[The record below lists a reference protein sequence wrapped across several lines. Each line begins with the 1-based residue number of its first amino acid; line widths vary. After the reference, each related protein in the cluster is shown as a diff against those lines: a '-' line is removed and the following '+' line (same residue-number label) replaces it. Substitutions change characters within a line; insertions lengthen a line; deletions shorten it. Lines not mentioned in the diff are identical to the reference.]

1 MDHYLCYQH
10 NVQKFFIRHL
20 EKFTG
25 IIVPFS
31 IASSFQSGTF
41 GFLRALLA
49 KDKSKKFALD
59 PRSALFQHKW
69 NRANVREPHRKL
81 AAIFGNPFLSS
92 GLDRPLTPDDFLNS
106 ENLSLST
113 NRCIQYQRKFRVLD
127 EPERKLE
134 KYRKLLGLD
143 TMPEIVNPQRL
154 IPPYFQFASL
164 GDAWFDVSMRCI
176 EHATTLVPADELTPV
191 VHFSSWKGIE
201 DWAVISDRLT
211 AMGIKSVFVYPNN
224 FKEHEAAESELQKYA
239 ECVAVLSKN
248 QISADALHGGY
259 FAILLEKK
267 GLRGF
272 GNGVGYGEWRNS
284 AYHKGGTP
292 EVRIYIPKLHRF
304 LDPASAQPIITRG
317 GEYFA
322 AESDLLTGYALADK
336 PLTQVQP
343 QEALDHFMWC
353 RQQEINFVASNT
365 VKSLI
370 ADLHETVEVLKKVGP
385 LEEET
390 YGRPLSRWAAT
401 LSG

>member
-25 IIVPFS
+25 VIVPFS

-59 PRSALFQHKW
+59 PRSALFQHRW
-69 NRANVREPHRKL
+69 NRDKTREPHRKL
-81 AAIFGNPFLSS
+81 AAIFGGPFLTS
-92 GLDRPLTPDDFLNS
+92 GLDRPLTPNDFSS
-106 ENLSLST
+106 ENISLTT
-113 NRCIQYQRKFRVLD
+113 NLCIQYQLNFRVLE

-143 TMPEIVNPQRL
+143 AMPAISNPQRF

-164 GDAWFDVSMRCI
+164 EDPWFDVSMRCI
-176 EHATTLVPADELTPV
+176 EHATTLVPADDLTPV
-191 VHFSSWKGIE
+191 VHFSPWKGIE
-201 DWAVISDRLT
+201 NWAIVADRLA
-211 AMGIKSVFVYPNN
+211 AMGTKSIFLYPND
-224 FKEHEAAESELQKYA
+224 FREHDASEIELRKYA
-239 ECVAVLSKN
+239 ESVAVLVNKK
-248 QISADALHGGY
+248 ISADALHGGY
-259 FAILLEKK
+259 FAILLEKR
-267 GLRGF
+267 GLAGF

-304 LDPASAQPIITRG
+304 LDPVSAQFVITRG
-317 GEYFA
+317 GEYFT
-322 AESDLLTGYALADK
+322 AESDLLSGYALANK
-336 PLTQVQP
+336 PLTQVQS

-353 RQQEINFVASNT
+353 RQQEISFVNSNP
-365 VKSLI
+365 VKALVE
-370 ADLHETVEVLKKVGP
+370 DLLETVEVLKSVGP
-385 LEEET
+385 LQVET
-390 YGRPLSRWAAT
+390 YGPSLRRWAAT